1 VIVVENKDTNSQG
14 QRMAPV
20 SPLNDI
26 KQVRTGQ
33 STRPPQLIVPQKV
46 VYIPFSP
53 PGKLSRPDL
62 PNDQKPERDL

>member
-1 VIVVENKDTNSQG
+1 
-14 QRMAPV
+14 MAPV

-33 STRPPQLIVPQKV
+33 STRLSQLSVPQKV

-53 PGKLSRPDL
+53 PGSLLHHHDDL
-62 PNDQKPERDL
+62 RNLNATYDR